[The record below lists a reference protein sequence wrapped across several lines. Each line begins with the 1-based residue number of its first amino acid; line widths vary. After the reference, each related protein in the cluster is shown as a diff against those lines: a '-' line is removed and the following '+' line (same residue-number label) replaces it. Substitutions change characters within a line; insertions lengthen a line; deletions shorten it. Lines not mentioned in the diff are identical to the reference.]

1 MTDLLEILRAV
12 NVALTFFAAA
22 GLGMRL
28 NDDWRYLTRPR
39 RVIYTG
45 GVLFPVVGAYGSA
58 ESYLQDAPVGYRT
71 PLVTFAC
78 LVVLVGFV
86 WHHYRPSADHDR

>member
-1 MTDLLEILRAV
+1 MTDLLETLRAI

-28 NDDWRYLTRPR
+28 NDDWRHLTRPR

-58 ESYLQDAPVGYRT
+58 EAYLQGAPVGVRT
-71 PLVTFAC
+71 PLVTLAC
-78 LVVLVGFV
+78 AVVLAGLA
-86 WHHYRPSADHDR
+86 WHHYRPSATRDR